1 MLIVNAEKWL
11 KLAVDAM
18 QDIQEPDRAAAI
30 EAVTALSKVR
40 ELPVAE
46 LSSSFLLQG
55 AIVGLLWRKHL
66 CIEFHDDET
75 GVYKIRK
82 I

>member
-1 MLIVNAEKWL
+1 MLTVNAEKWL
-11 KLAVDAM
+11 KHAIDAM

-30 EAVTALSKVR
+30 QAVTALSKVR

-46 LSSSFLLQG
+46 LSSSPLLRG

-66 CIEFHDDET
+66 TVDYYDDET
-75 GVYKIRK
+75 GIQKIRK

>member
-1 MLIVNAEKWL
+1 MLTVDPEKWL
-11 KLAVDAM
+11 KHAIDAM
-18 QDIQEPDRAAAI
+18 QRFKQPERSEAI

-46 LSSSFLLQG
+46 LSTSPLLQG
-55 AIVGLLWRKHL
+55 AIVGLLYNNHL
-66 CIEFHDDET
+66 CIDFHDDET